1 MGGWA
6 IHYKKNKDALPVIE
20 ILLQEMNFRKYFAV
34 NYDPHHVISQ
44 RRQLNKNKAFEHR
57 VVEGLSGR
65 DNWME
70 YQTRVKDAEALHENP
85 LAIMK
90 STAIIVPT
98 PRKIEMVGKR
108 THS

>member
-1 MGGWA
+1 
-6 IHYKKNKDALPVIE
+6 
-20 ILLQEMNFRKYFAV
+20 MNFKKDTTV

-57 VVEGLSGR
+57 VVEGLVER

-70 YQTRVKDAEALHENP
+70 YQTHMQDAEALQENT

-90 STAIIVPT
+90 STTVVIPT
-98 PRKIEMVGKR
+98 QAK
-108 THS
+108 